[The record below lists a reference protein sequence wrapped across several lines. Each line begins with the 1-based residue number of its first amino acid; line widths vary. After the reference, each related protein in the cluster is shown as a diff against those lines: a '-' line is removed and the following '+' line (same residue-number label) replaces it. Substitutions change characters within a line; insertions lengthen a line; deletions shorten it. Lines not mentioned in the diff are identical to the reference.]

1 MKKSKSSIFL
11 NVDIATFEKIVYRM
25 VKKFNIKSGSAEVD
39 QPNLGNV
46 VPAPYTSLNHWML
59 KECG

>member
-1 MKKSKSSIFL
+1 MKKSKSLIFL
-11 NVDIATFEKIVYRM
+11 NVDISTFNRIVYRM

-39 QPNLGNV
+39 QPNLGNL
-46 VPAPYTSLNHWML
+46 VPASFTSLNHWML

>member
-1 MKKSKSSIFL
+1 
-11 NVDIATFEKIVYRM
+11 M

-39 QPNLGNV
+39 QPNLGNL
-46 VPAPYTSLNHWML
+46 VPASFTSLNHWML